1 MKENVAETTEQG
13 QIVEPLIT
21 KALKTYKTFNDE
33 QPSVSFARTRSQNSP
48 STVGCKKIE
57 GLGTFY

>member
-21 KALKTYKTFNDE
+21 KALKTYKT
-33 QPSVSFARTRSQNSP
+33 SIS
-48 STVGCKKIE
+48 
-57 GLGTFY
+57 